1 MKMKFHD
8 MFPAGG
14 RGIIASSDSSGNV
27 NIAVYAKP
35 HIVDDKTVAWGMTEG
50 RTWKYLK
57 ENPNAAYLYMN
68 PGQGYSGVRL
78 KLSLKEFHE
87 SGDMLEKV
95 KKHTAEIVSAAAA
108 EAVKH
113 VAYFEV
119 EEIRPLI

>member
-1 MKMKFHD
+1 MKLRE

-14 RGIIASSDSSGNV
+14 RGIIAASDSFGNV

-35 HIVDDKTVAWGMTEG
+35 HIVDEKTVAWGMTEG
-50 RTWKYLK
+50 RTWACVK
-57 ENPNAAYLYMN
+57 ENPHAAYLYMN
-68 PGQGYSGVRL
+68 PGPGYSGVRL
-78 KLSLKEFHE
+78 KLSLKKFLE
-87 SGDMLEKV
+87 SGDMLDTV
-95 KKHTAEIVSAAAA
+95 KKHTSELVSPAAA

>member
-1 MKMKFHD
+1 MNLHE

-14 RGIIASSDSSGNV
+14 RGIIAASDSSGNV

-50 RTWKYLK
+50 RTWACVK
-57 ENPNAAYLYMN
+57 ENPRAAYLYMN
-68 PGQGYSGVRL
+68 PGPGYSGVRL
-78 KLSLKEFHE
+78 KLSLIKFLE
-87 SGDMLEKV
+87 SGDMLDAV
-95 KKHTAEIVSAAAA
+95 KKHTSAIVSPAAA
-108 EAVKH
+108 EAVTH